1 MLSSASAIRVIVVV
15 CVAFFLMT
23 FMVPDLQE
31 FMFETFALYYPAQEN
46 FGIWQ
51 FVTNIFMHGGFAHI
65 FFNMY
70 ALWAF
75 GSPLEQI
82 WGKNKCLLFFF
93 LSGIGAAVIYTIIN
107 YFQFNAI
114 YNDLLSAGVS
124 MDQINTLLQTSRDHV
139 IGLPAVPDEKIADFY
154 NIFHIP
160 VVGASG
166 AIYGVL

>member
-46 FGIWQ
+46 FRIWQ

-75 GSPLEQI
+75 GTPLEQI
-82 WGKNKCLLFFF
+82 WGKQRFLLFFF
-93 LSGIGAAVIYTIIN
+93 LSGIGAALIYTFVN
-107 YFQFNAI
+107 YLQLTSLYNAFI
-114 YNDLLSAGVS
+114 SAG
-124 MDQINTLLQTSRDHV
+124 I
-139 IGLPAVPDEKIADFY
+139 
-154 NIFHIP
+154 
-160 VVGASG
+160 
-166 AIYGVL
+166 